1 MDTNIVEVY
10 INYLRKKLGRNST
23 ASRGA
28 SGGRHSVIRTVRG
41 EGYLL
46 DAPEERDLK
55 AGAGNPP
62 PELTAIFALGGC
74 VADA

>member
-10 INYLRKKLGRNST
+10 INYLRKKLGRNPG

-46 DAPEERDLK
+46 DAPADRNLK
-55 AGAGNPP
+55 AGVGNPP
-62 PELTAIFALGGC
+62 PELSAIFAMGGC
-74 VADA
+74 AADA